1 MPDKITLSMKRF
13 ISLVLISLVILSC
26 AQTARVPISKIVGSN
41 TIRTKIVLL
50 PNPQVEEAYQKLAVR
65 EYENALTKQPVSR
78 AIKTAFG
85 GEKVDLVLL
94 VRKEVQKID
103 SFDPQTIKGIGE
115 ESEVNTVI
123 VLEPRRVDFREGS
136 VTRRDE
142 FCVTRSAEVE
152 ISVKMADTEKGELV
166 FAGVYRGD
174 ARAKQCSKGVRRTD
188 KLPSKERLIIKA
200 VKKSAVKFSDELW
213 SNL

>member
-1 MPDKITLSMKRF
+1 MKR
-13 ISLVLISLVILSC
+13 LTALILIAFLILSC
-26 AQTARVPISKIVGSN
+26 AQTARVPISKVVGSS
-41 TIRTKIVLL
+41 TIRTKVVLL

-94 VRKEVQKID
+94 VRKEVQSID
-103 SFDPQTIKGIGE
+103 SLDPETVKRIGE

-123 VLEPRRVDFREGS
+123 VLDPRRVDFREGS
-136 VTRRDE
+136 VTRKDE

-152 ISVKMADTEKGELV
+152 ISVKIAETGKGEIV

-174 ARAKQCSKGVRRTD
+174 SRAKQCSKGVRRTD

-200 VKKSAVKFSDELW
+200 VKKSAIKFSDELW

>member
-1 MPDKITLSMKRF
+1 MKRLT
-13 ISLVLISLVILSC
+13 SLILLAFLVLSC
-26 AQTARVPISKIVGSN
+26 AQTARVPISKVVGSS

-50 PNPQVEEAYQKLAVR
+50 PNPQIEEAYQKLAVR

-78 AIKTAFG
+78 AIRTAFG

-94 VRKEVQKID
+94 VRKEVQTID
-103 SFDPQTIKGIGE
+103 ALDPETVKGIGE

-136 VTRRDE
+136 VTRKDE

-152 ISVKMADTEKGELV
+152 ISVKMAETVKGEIV

-174 ARAKQCSKGVRRTD
+174 SRAKQCSKGVRRTD

-200 VKKSAVKFSDELW
+200 VKKTAVKFSDELW